1 METRHE
7 TEHRTEHQT
16 EHQTEHG
23 HVAKCANM
31 EHLTSQR
38 GAQTLLLAVMAVRES
53 ARALIV
59 AVMRGM
65 HEVVDDVMFSLSI
78 AIRFLHP

>member
-1 METRHE
+1 
-7 TEHRTEHQT
+7 
-16 EHQTEHG
+16 
-23 HVAKCANM
+23 M